1 MTKEQL
7 TLAISKA
14 QKAYLDRYLVMP
26 ERVQIDRSWERI
38 LFSGLQARKINGVP
52 VHPFDMSLDDIVLQG
67 GGGTVSVAFSSFI

>member
-1 MTKEQL
+1 
-7 TLAISKA
+7 
-14 QKAYLDRYLVMP
+14 MP